1 MSGNVKWALVIG
13 SGLLTAAIV
22 YVFTSDVVWS
32 VIGLLGVI
40 SVGKAVAH
48 PGSVG

>member
-1 MSGNVKWALVIG
+1 MTKNVKWALVIG
-13 SGLLTAAIV
+13 FGLLTAAIV

-32 VIGLLGVI
+32 VVGLLGAV

-48 PGSVG
+48 PGSAG

>member
-1 MSGNVKWALVIG
+1 MSNNVKWALVIG
-13 SGLLTAAIV
+13 SGLLAAAIV

-32 VIGLLGVI
+32 VIGLLGAF

-48 PGSVG
+48 PGSAG